1 LPRHGIAVSSRRRS
15 EGITAMATATS
26 ATDSPIPPAKLAHVV
41 FQTPA
46 IAPLRDWYG
55 TVFGARVVHQNPM
68 LCFMTFDEEHH
79 RIALIQRPEIAAAG
93 EAPRAGLHHIAF
105 SYDGIGDL
113 LRTYARL
120 KALGIQPFWC
130 VHHGISVS
138 MYYRDPDGNQVEL
151 QVDALATP
159 AEAQAYIDANFPSN
173 PIGVTFDPD
182 ALLARHQ
189 AGAPVA
195 SLLRQS
201 EMPRDGTLERVP
213 G

>member
-1 LPRHGIAVSSRRRS
+1 
-15 EGITAMATATS
+15 MATATS

-46 IAPLRDWYG
+46 IAPLREWYG
-55 TVFGARVVHQNPM
+55 TVFGARVVHENPM

-79 RIALIQRPEIAAAG
+79 RIALIQRPGIAAAG
-93 EAPRAGLHHIAF
+93 DTAHAGLHHIAF
-105 SYDGIGDL
+105 SYDGIDAL

-120 KALGIQPFWC
+120 KARDIRPFWC

-151 QVDALATP
+151 QVDALATS
-159 AEAQAYIDANFPSN
+159 AEAQAFIDANFPTN
-173 PIGVTFDPD
+173 PIGVTFDPE
-182 ALLARHQ
+182 ALLARHD
-189 AGAPVA
+189 AGVPVA
-195 SLLRQS
+195 TLLRQS
-201 EMPRDGTLERVP
+201 EMPQGNTLEQVP